1 MEGLGTLL
9 LLLDRH
15 FTLGSLA
22 FGLERASSLAVY
34 GYVCMVVGCILLY
47 MYSLI
52 PRPTGNEPS
61 TCRHTYGVA
70 SFPVPRPVFRHL
82 QYALSY
88 CKRRKAGCGTGN
100 EATYRVK

>member
-70 SFPVPRPVFRHL
+70 SFPVPRPACSTLYRTASDEKLGVGL
-82 QYALSY
+82 
-88 CKRRKAGCGTGN
+88 GTRLHTESN
-100 EATYRVK
+100 KT